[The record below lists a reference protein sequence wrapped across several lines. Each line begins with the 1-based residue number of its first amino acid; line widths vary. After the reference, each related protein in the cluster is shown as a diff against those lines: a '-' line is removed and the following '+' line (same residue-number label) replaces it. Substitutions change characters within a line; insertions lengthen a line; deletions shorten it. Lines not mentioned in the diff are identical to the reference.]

1 MVVRRIYCKHQLSC
15 ITGTKE
21 LGKDTCNATHRFSVV
36 HLVLALHRVDFL
48 ASSHDAQSHL
58 RAGTRKT
65 ESQNI

>member
-1 MVVRRIYCKHQLSC
+1 MRCIYCKHQLAH

-21 LGKDTCNATHRFSVV
+21 LGKHTFNAAYQFLVV
-36 HLVLALHRVDFL
+36 HPVLVLHRVDFL

-58 RAGTRKT
+58 HAGTRKR